1 MTNKTAA
8 LQVERVNVS
17 FGGLRALNDVY
28 LEIAKNEV
36 VGLIGPNGAGKTT
49 LFNALCGLVTPDS
62 GELHLNGKK
71 HDFPKPFELVDLGI
85 ARTLQGVGLFGD
97 LTVLENVMIGA
108 QHLAQ
113 TGLISAA
120 LGRNRKDE
128 DQIRNKARVA
138 LERVYAG
145 GIAHRRADTL
155 AYPDTKRVAIARALV
170 SEPKIL
176 MLDEPAGGLGA
187 QDIEWM
193 NSLIKNLSVDM
204 SVLLIEHHMDVVM
217 SVCSRLYV
225 LNFGEVIASGDAETV
240 RLCAAIQQL
249 WLLIL
254 GQETT
259 MSLNVSNLTV
269 HHGAICAVNQVS
281 LAVPTGKLAAVIG
294 ANGAGKTTLLRALSG
309 LNHPTHG
316 SIMWKGE
323 RIVGMKPEALVRR
336 GISHVSEGKSVI
348 PELTVRENLELGA
361 IWRRNAKESK
371 ESIDQVVSIF
381 PRLGERL
388 QQRAD
393 TLSGGERQMLAIGR
407 AIMSKPQLLL
417 LDEPSL
423 GLAPLVIE
431 HIFQTIRDLTT
442 SMNLTVLLVEQ
453 NAMGALKIAD
463 LGIVL
468 NLGKVVAINHAQAL
482 IDDPAVRAAYLGY

>member
-1 MTNKTAA
+1 
-8 LQVERVNVS
+8 
-17 FGGLRALNDVY
+17 
-28 LEIAKNEV
+28 
-36 VGLIGPNGAGKTT
+36 
-49 LFNALCGLVTPDS
+49 
-62 GELHLNGKK
+62 
-71 HDFPKPFELVDLGI
+71 
-85 ARTLQGVGLFGD
+85 
-97 LTVLENVMIGA
+97 
-108 QHLAQ
+108 
-113 TGLISAA
+113 
-120 LGRNRKDE
+120 
-128 DQIRNKARVA
+128 
-138 LERVYAG
+138 
-145 GIAHRRADTL
+145 
-155 AYPDTKRVAIARALV
+155 
-170 SEPKIL
+170 
-176 MLDEPAGGLGA
+176 
-187 QDIEWM
+187 
-193 NSLIKNLSVDM
+193 
-204 SVLLIEHHMDVVM
+204 
-217 SVCSRLYV
+217 
-225 LNFGEVIASGDAETV
+225 
-240 RLCAAIQQL
+240 
-249 WLLIL
+249 
-254 GQETT
+254 

-281 LAVPTGKLAAVIG
+281 IAVPTGKLAAIIG

-316 SIMWKGE
+316 SVMWKGE
-323 RIVGMKPEALVRR
+323 KIVGLKPEVLVRR

-381 PRLGERL
+381 PRLGERI

-407 AIMSKPQLLL
+407 ANMSKPQLLL

-423 GLAPLVIE
+423 GLAPLIVE
-431 HIFQTIRDLTT
+431 QIFQTIRDLTT

-453 NAMGALKIAD
+453 NAMGALRIAD